1 MKKKKVSWKVLIW
14 IVLGLLLLAGIIY
27 FVSTRLTGNTVAL
40 NSKYC
45 RDSDN
50 GQAIYVPG
58 TCMNLRTDNAYGGIA
73 KIFNDK
79 CTGAKTLTEY
89 YCNRFWIFKD
99 SCVSYTAT
107 CAKGCNSTAYPGGA
121 AGRCNQ

>member
-1 MKKKKVSWKVLIW
+1 MKKKKKFSWK
-14 IVLGLLLLAGIIY
+14 VLGLLLLAGIIY

-40 NSKYC
+40 NNNECS
-45 RDSDN
+45 DSDG
-50 GQAIYVPG
+50 GQMIYSPG
-58 TCMNLRTDNAYGGIA
+58 RCMEYRITRPAPRVYDE
-73 KIFNDK
+73 K

-89 YCNRFWIFKD
+89 YCNRNWIFKN
-99 SCVSYTAT
+99 SCVGYTAT